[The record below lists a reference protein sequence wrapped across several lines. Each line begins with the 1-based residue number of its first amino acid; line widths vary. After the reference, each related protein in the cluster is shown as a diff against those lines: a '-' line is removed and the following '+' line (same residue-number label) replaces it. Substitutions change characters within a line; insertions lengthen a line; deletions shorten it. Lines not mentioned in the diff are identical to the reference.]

1 MMVVLALTVL
11 QSGCK
16 THPEGKTDAEE
27 NSESVAAENA
37 SDDSLVE
44 IVPVSDPFDTT
55 QKRTEFKTLCAE
67 EQRVNALA
75 RYAAGISQEI
85 NPSDSPEA
93 AFVEFLQAANADPGN
108 EALVIR
114 VCHELISM
122 GKADDAAKLLK
133 LSCDRK
139 DASAN
144 IYSWRALALAAT
156 GDSKSAIKVAKQAI
170 KKSKETALAY
180 QVLFGLYV
188 DAGNTK
194 EALNVLENAEREA
207 QNSIPFLVDLAQL
220 YLNNSDKIDPL
231 GVDSVAAAKRQ
242 LATIEPL
249 LEKTSD
255 VRPEV
260 IEGLGDIYA
269 RVNESQKA
277 HDTYEKLLKQYP
289 TNQQLR
295 EKRALTFLALGDVSR
310 AELEL
315 RLLLREN
322 PTNQRYCLLLGD
334 IYQQRQQFK
343 EAGDF
348 YYYAATISR
357 GNPEIYVLAAY
368 MRLMEKIPQKA
379 LDALELARNAGGRS
393 FRLEYLSAMA
403 YMELGRYEDAIKCM
417 LAAEAVDKES
427 GGENLLPE
435 FYLSLAD
442 LYDQIGKKE
451 ESLALVESVYEKN
464 PDSVEVLN
472 ALGYTYADQGI
483 HLEKALEMIQKA
495 VEGSPDTAAYL
506 DSLAWVLYKLGKSEE
521 ALPHQLKVFELS
533 PELNPEAGAVYNDHL
548 GDIYNALGKKNE
560 AVEAWKKALEQYEQI
575 KPISPRD
582 KVLRDKTRQKL
593 ESAQ

>member
-1 MMVVLALTVL
+1 M
-11 QSGCK
+11 
-16 THPEGKTDAEE
+16 
-27 NSESVAAENA
+27 
-37 SDDSLVE
+37 
-44 IVPVSDPFDTT
+44 
-55 QKRTEFKTLCAE
+55 
-67 EQRVNALA
+67 
-75 RYAAGISQEI
+75 
-85 NPSDSPEA
+85 
-93 AFVEFLQAANADPGN
+93 
-108 EALVIR
+108 
-114 VCHELISM
+114 
-122 GKADDAAKLLK
+122 
-133 LSCDRK
+133 
-139 DASAN
+139 
-144 IYSWRALALAAT
+144 
-156 GDSKSAIKVAKQAI
+156 
-170 KKSKETALAY
+170 AY

-249 LEKTSD
+249 LEKTSE

-289 TNQQLR
+289 RNPQLR
-295 EKRALTFLALGDVSR
+295 EKRALTFLALGDMSR

-334 IYQQRQQFK
+334 IYQQRQQYK

-348 YYYAATISR
+348 YYYAATISP
-357 GNPEIYVLAAY
+357 GNPEFYVMAAY
-368 MRLMEKIPQKA
+368 MRLMEEMPQKA
-379 LDALELARNAGGRS
+379 LDALELARNAGARS
-393 FRLEYLSAMA
+393 YRLECLSVKA
-403 YMELGRYEDAIKCM
+403 YMDMGRYEDALRCM
-417 LAAEAVDKES
+417 LAAEEVDKES
-427 GGENLLPE
+427 GGENLQPV

-442 LYDQIGKKE
+442 LYDQIGKTE

-464 PDSVEVLN
+464 PDSAEVLN
-472 ALGYTYADQGI
+472 SLGYIYAEQGI

-495 VEGSPDTAAYL
+495 VQESPDNEAYL

-521 ALPHQLKVFELS
+521 ALPHQLKVLELS
-533 PELNPEAGAVYNDHL
+533 PELSPETGAVYNDHL

-575 KPISPRD
+575 KPISPRN
-582 KVLRDKTRQKL
+582 KALRDKTRQKV